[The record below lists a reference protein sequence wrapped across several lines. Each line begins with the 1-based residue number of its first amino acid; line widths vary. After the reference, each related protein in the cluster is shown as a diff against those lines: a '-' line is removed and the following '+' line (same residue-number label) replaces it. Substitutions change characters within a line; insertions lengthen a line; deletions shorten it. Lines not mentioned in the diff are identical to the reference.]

1 MFKHPRSKYGLIILI
16 ATVFILSI
24 YSFSFATNNNDDAIT
39 LPVNGEVTRT
49 ISPDEDWVQSTFT
62 LTYSLNLENILSQ
75 VKGPKKNGQKGPSLN
90 SYKLIQWN
98 VKIVEKIPKEF
109 TVPDD
114 IDLPKGFA
122 FNKNTRE
129 LTGEFSLECAKK
141 NGSNENKCNKV
152 LKNES
157 LTSDFSIPLIAT
169 TPGTFTFDTGKYAYS
184 FYAEHSGKGTTK
196 HDRDI
201 NGSPGT
207 FSPEI
212 VTVKG
217 TTLTVPNTLTLYVGE
232 GASTNVDATG
242 TIDSSQVKWESDN
255 NGIVGLQ
262 SNGTTVSITP
272 KMVGETLIRATYTY
286 PNGYVVKS
294 NNLKVMVKLPDL
306 ALNPKPNELWVYQDA
321 EGTLI
326 KQSVTITLDQTKL
339 DGSKLSG
346 PLEVDWTSSSTALS
360 VSETGVNVATVRAE
374 HGSQGGVTILGE
386 LTDYPGQSKRTLID
400 VKEYPQLISTPNVIL
415 YMSDSPYSYG
425 KQITFYPDTANVTGY
440 GLTVLEGT
448 DVLRIEQGEL
458 KLLKPGL
465 AKVGLVTQD
474 VSASFPNGGGPEPI
488 SQYFYVQV
496 KDGTDP
502 NPGIDTPAGDFY

>member
-24 YSFSFATNNNDDAIT
+24 YSFSFAKNNNDDAIT

-49 ISPDEDWVQSTFT
+49 ISPNEDWVQSKFT

-98 VKIVEKIPKEF
+98 VEIVEKIPKEF
-109 TVPDD
+109 TVPEN
-114 IDLPKGFA
+114 IDLPEGFA

-129 LTGEFSLECAKK
+129 LTGEFSLECVKE
-141 NGSNENKCNKV
+141 NGNNENKCNKV

-169 TPGTFTFDTGKYAYS
+169 TPGEFTFDTGKYAYS
-184 FYAEHSGKGTTK
+184 FYAEHSGNGTTK

-207 FSPEI
+207 LSSKT

-232 GASTNVDATG
+232 EASMNVDATG
-242 TIDSSQVKWESDN
+242 TIDPSNLKWESDN
-255 NGIVGLQ
+255 DNIIGLK
-262 SNGTTVSITP
+262 SNGTTVSISP
-272 KMVGETLIRATYTY
+272 KTVGETTIRATYTY

-294 NNLKVMVKLPDL
+294 NDLKVMVKLPDL
-306 ALNPKPNELWVYQDA
+306 ALNPKPNELWVYQDTQ
-321 EGTLI
+321 GNLI
-326 KQSVTITLDQTKL
+326 QQSVTITLDQTKS
-339 DGSKLSG
+339 DGATLVK
-346 PLEVDWTSSSTALS
+346 PLPVDWTSASSALT
-360 VSETGVNVATVRAE
+360 VTGGDSNVATIRAE
-374 HGSQGGVTILGE
+374 HGSQGGVAILGKLKGYSE
-386 LTDYPGQSKRTLID
+386 QSKQTLIN
-400 VKEYPQLISTPNVIL
+400 VKEYPQSIKTPNVIL
-415 YMSDSPYSYG
+415 YMSDSPYSYSE
-425 KQITFYPDTANVTGY
+425 QINFYPDTANVTGY

-448 DVLRIEQGEL
+448 DVITVEQGEL
-458 KLLKPGL
+458 KLFKPGL
-465 AKVGLVTQD
+465 AKVGIVTQD
-474 VSASFPNGGGPEPI
+474 VSASFPEGKGPKPI
-488 SQYFYVQV
+488 SQFFYVQV

-502 NPGIDTPAGDFY
+502 NPGVDTPAGDFY

>member
-16 ATVFILSI
+16 AAVFILSI
-24 YSFSFATNNNDDAIT
+24 YSSTFAKKDSDYPIT
-39 LPVNGEVTRT
+39 TPVNGEVIRT
-49 ISPDEDWVQSTFT
+49 ISPDEDWVQSIFT
-62 LTYSLNLENILSQ
+62 LTYTFDLQKILNE
-75 VKGPKKNGQKGPSLN
+75 VKGRPSLN
-90 SYKLIQWN
+90 SYQLIKWN
-98 VKIVEKIPKEF
+98 AEIVEKIPKEF
-109 TVPDD
+109 TVPDNK
-114 IDLPKGFA
+114 DLPEGFA
-122 FNKNTRE
+122 FNKETRE
-129 LTGEFSLECAKK
+129 LTGKFSLECMKEKGK
-141 NGSNENKCNKV
+141 NDNKCNKV
-152 LKNES
+152 LNKNS
-157 LTSDFSIPLIAT
+157 LISEFSIPLTAT
-169 TPGTFTFDTGKYAYS
+169 TPGTFTFNSGKFAYT
-184 FYAEHSGKGTTK
+184 FYAEHSGQGTTK

-207 FSPEI
+207 LSSKT

-232 GASTNVDATG
+232 EASTNVDATG
-242 TIDSSQVKWESDN
+242 TIDSSKVRWESDN
-255 NGIVGLQ
+255 DGIVGLK
-262 SNGTTVSITP
+262 SNGTTVSISP
-272 KMVGETLIRATYTY
+272 KTVGETTIRATYTY
-286 PNGYVVKS
+286 PNGYIVES
-294 NNLKVMVKLPDL
+294 NDLKVIVKLPDL

-321 EGTLI
+321 QGTLV
-326 KQSVTITLDQTKL
+326 KQSASITLDQTKL

-346 PLEVDWTSSSTALS
+346 PLGVDWTSSSTALS
-360 VSETGVNVATVRAE
+360 VSKTGTNVATVRAE
-374 HGSQGGVTILGE
+374 HGSQGGVTILGK
-386 LTDYPGQSKRTLID
+386 LTDYPGQSKSTLID

-415 YMSDSPYSYG
+415 YMSDSPYSYS

-448 DVLRIEQGEL
+448 DVLTIEQGEL

-502 NPGIDTPAGDFY
+502 NPGVDTPAGDFY

>member
-24 YSFSFATNNNDDAIT
+24 YSSTFAKKDSDYPIT
-39 LPVNGEVTRT
+39 TPIYDEVKRT
-49 ISPDEDWVQSTFT
+49 ISPDEDWVQSTFV
-62 LTYSLNLENILSQ
+62 LTYSFDLKKILNQII
-75 VKGPKKNGQKGPSLN
+75 GPNQKGPDIH
-90 SYKLIQWN
+90 SYK
-98 VKIVEKIPKEF
+98 VIVWDVEFVETIPKEF
-109 TVPDD
+109 TVPKDS
-114 IDLPKGFA
+114 DLPRGITFDKV
-122 FNKNTRE
+122 TRE
-129 LTGEFSLECAKK
+129 LTGKFSVECEKVQGKLECNNA
-141 NGSNENKCNKV
+141 
-152 LKNES
+152 LKMEA
-157 LTSDFSIPLIAT
+157 LAATVSIPLVAT
-169 TPGTFTFDTGKYAYS
+169 TPGKFTFNSGEYLYS
-184 FYAEHSGKGTTK
+184 FYAEHAGQGTTK
-196 HDRDI
+196 HDRTLTDD
-201 NGSPGT
+201 PGT

-212 VTVKG
+212 VMVKG

-242 TIDSSQVKWESDN
+242 TIDSSKVKWESDN

-294 NNLKVMVKLPDL
+294 NDLKVMVKLPDL

-346 PLEVDWTSSSTALS
+346 PLGVDWTSSSTALS

-474 VSASFPNGGGPEPI
+474 VSTSFPNGGGPEPI

-502 NPGIDTPAGDFY
+502 NPGVDTPAGDFY